1 VRRSAR
7 VRQALGVDQHEDPVL
22 RRRTQVLRLT
32 SLGQRFGYACFAM
45 AMVLFFVGLVAQFPQ
60 WTVTTIVVL
69 IVGGSV
75 VLLPSIIFSYA
86 AKAAD
91 KEDRGEPF
99 GY

>member
-1 VRRSAR
+1 MG
-7 VRQALGVDQHEDPVL
+7 QALEVDQHEDPVL

-32 SLGQRFGYACFAM
+32 SLGQRFGYVCFAL
-45 AMVLFFVGLVAQFPQ
+45 AIVVFFVGLVAQFPQ
-60 WTVTTIVVL
+60 WIVTTIVVL
-69 IVGGSV
+69 MVGGSV

>member
-1 VRRSAR
+1 MGQS
-7 VRQALGVDQHEDPVL
+7 LGVDQHDDPVL

-32 SLGQRFGYACFAM
+32 ALGQRLGYTCFAL
-45 AMVLFFVGLVAQFPQ
+45 AMVLFFVGLIAQFPR

-69 IVGGSV
+69 MVGGSV

-99 GY
+99 SY